1 MSKML
6 ADAEPVQ
13 AAPRVQAA
21 PWVNRWVDI
30 GPPPIDL
37 RWVDIVQVAPP
48 LPIVEREPELVTPR
62 GLVMVIITIILTLM
76 FFDVL
81 FGGRIRWAGH
91 NHQRL

>member
-6 ADAEPVQ
+6 ADADPVQ

-21 PWVNRWVDI
+21 PWINRWVDI

-62 GLVMVIITIILTLM
+62 GLVMVIITIRRLCFSM
-76 FFDVL
+76 FCSVEE
-81 FGGRIRWAGH
+81 
-91 NHQRL
+91 